1 MHTYKQKHGRQ
12 LIASAMMLGAAG
24 CGAAW
29 ADEPA
34 AAPATEPAKPAPGTL
49 AGVLDASGIT
59 ESGYVA
65 ASYYHSNGY
74 STYHQF
80 DNKHDSFQLDQ
91 AALTLAYQPKEGFGA
106 LVNIAAGED
115 MKILNAAEGSNANT
129 FDIVQAF
136 VQYATGPLT
145 VIGGK
150 YVTLAGAE
158 VIAPTGNT
166 NFSRSLLFFAEPL
179 THTGIR
185 ATYAVTDTLNLVAGV
200 NNGWNYSSLT
210 TSGSKTGEVGV
221 AWTPGK
227 IFALAAQAY
236 IGRDPYPLVPAVGGV
251 PYAYT
256 DGQKTLVDAVATYN
270 ATDALTFVLSFDWGK
285 QKAHFAGIP
294 DASWNGAA
302 FYTNYALNDQ
312 WRVSVRLENLD
323 DKDGFVTGT
332 GIKQTLKEGTVT
344 FGYDPTKSFELRI
357 EARYDKSTDPTSFV
371 RSINPSDASP
381 FANSQTGFALQGVY
395 KF

>member
-1 MHTYKQKHGRQ
+1 MNKCGKQ
-12 LIASAMMLGAAG
+12 LIAPALMLGITT
-24 CGAAW
+24 CGAAMA

-34 AAPATEPAKPAPGTL
+34 APVAAEPAKPAPGTL

-59 ESGYVA
+59 ATGYVA

-91 AALTLAYQPKEGFGA
+91 AALTIAFQPKEGFGA
-106 LVNIAAGED
+106 LVDVAAGED
-115 MKILNAAEGSNANT
+115 MKILNTAEGSNPNT
-129 FDIVQAF
+129 FDVVQGF

-145 VIGGK
+145 VIAGK

-185 ATYAVTDTLNLVAGV
+185 ATYAASDTFSLVAGV
-200 NNGWNYSSLT
+200 NNGWNYSSLS
-210 TSGSKTGEVGV
+210 TSGSKTAELGV
-221 AWTPGK
+221 AWTPTK
-227 IFALAAQAY
+227 TFSLTAQAY
-236 IGRDPYPLVPAVGGV
+236 VGKDPTFDA
-251 PYAYT
+251 
-256 DGQKTLVDAVATYN
+256 QRTLLDAVATYS
-270 ATDALTFVLSFDWGK
+270 ATDALTFILSYDWGK
-285 QKAHFAGIP
+285 QQQHAAGDP
-294 DASWNGAA
+294 DLDWNGAA

-312 WRVSVRLENLD
+312 WRTSLRLEYLD
-323 DKDGFVTGT
+323 DKDGFVSGLVGT
-332 GIKQTLKEGTVT
+332 PQKLKEGTLT
-344 FGYDPTKSFELRI
+344 FGYAPVKSFELRM
-357 EARYDKSTDPTSFV
+357 EARYDKSDKATFV
-371 RSINPSDASP
+371 RQINNIVNANPL
-381 FANSQTGFALQGVY
+381 ANSQTGVALQGVY

>member
-1 MHTYKQKHGRQ
+1 M
-12 LIASAMMLGAAG
+12 A
-24 CGAAW
+24 

-34 AAPATEPAKPAPGTL
+34 APVAAEPAKPAPGTL

-59 ESGYVA
+59 ATGYVA

-91 AALTLAYQPKEGFGA
+91 AALTIAFQPKEGFGA
-106 LVNIAAGED
+106 LVDVAAGED
-115 MKILNAAEGSNANT
+115 MKILNTAEGNNPNT
-129 FDIVQAF
+129 FDVVQGF

-145 VIGGK
+145 VIAGK

-185 ATYAVTDTLNLVAGV
+185 ATYAASDTLSLVAGV
-200 NNGWNYSSLT
+200 NNGWNYSSLS
-210 TSGSKTGEVGV
+210 TSGSKTAELGV
-221 AWTPGK
+221 AWTPSK
-227 IFALAAQAY
+227 TFSLTAQAY
-236 IGRDPYPLVPAVGGV
+236 VGKD
-251 PYAYT
+251 AT
-256 DGQKTLVDAVATYN
+256 FDAQRTLLDAVATYS
-270 ATDALTFVLSFDWGK
+270 ATDALTFILSYDWGK
-285 QKAHFAGIP
+285 QQQHAAGDP
-294 DASWNGAA
+294 DLDWNGAA

-312 WRVSVRLENLD
+312 WRTSLRLEYLD
-323 DKDGFVTGT
+323 DKDGFVSGLVGT
-332 GIKQTLKEGTVT
+332 PQKLKEGTLT
-344 FGYDPTKSFELRI
+344 FGYAPVKSFELRI
-357 EARYDKSTDPTSFV
+357 EARYDKSDKATFV
-371 RSINPSDASP
+371 RQINNIVNANPL
-381 FANSQTGFALQGVY
+381 ANSQTGVALQGVY

>member
-1 MHTYKQKHGRQ
+1 MNERGKQ
-12 LIASAMMLGAAG
+12 LIAPVLLLGFTTCGSAMA
-24 CGAAW
+24 

-34 AAPATEPAKPAPGTL
+34 APAAAAEPAKPAPGTL

-59 ESGYVA
+59 ETGYVA

-91 AALTLAYQPKEGFGA
+91 AALTIAFQPKEGFGA
-106 LVNIAAGED
+106 LVNVAAGED
-115 MKILNAAEGSNANT
+115 MKILNAAEGSNPNT
-129 FDIVQAF
+129 FDVVQGF

-145 VIGGK
+145 VIAGK

-185 ATYAVTDTLNLVAGV
+185 ATYAASDTLSVVAGA
-200 NNGWNYSSLT
+200 NNGWNYSSLS
-210 TSGSKTGEVGV
+210 TSGSKTAELGV
-221 AWTPGK
+221 AWTPSK
-227 IFALAAQAY
+227 AFSLTAQAY
-236 IGRDPYPLVPAVGGV
+236 VGKDPTFDA
-251 PYAYT
+251 
-256 DGQKTLVDAVATYN
+256 QRTLVDAVATYS
-270 ATDALTFVLSFDWGK
+270 ATDALTLILSFDWGK
-285 QKAHFAGIP
+285 QKQHTAGDP
-294 DASWNGAA
+294 DLDWNGAA

-312 WRVSVRLENLD
+312 WRVSLRLEYLD
-323 DKDGFVTGT
+323 DKEGFVSGILGT
-332 GIKQTLKEGTVT
+332 AQKLKEGTVT
-344 FGYDPTKSFELRI
+344 FGYAPVKSFELRM
-357 EARYDKSTDPTSFV
+357 EARYDKSDKSTFV
-371 RSINPSDASP
+371 RTITTDTSINP
-381 FANSQTGFALQGVY
+381 FADSQTGVALQGVY

>member
-1 MHTYKQKHGRQ
+1 MNKRGKQ
-12 LIASAMMLGAAG
+12 LIAPALMLSIAT
-24 CGAAW
+24 CGAAM
-29 ADEPA
+29 ADEPT
-34 AAPATEPAKPAPGTL
+34 APPAATEPAKPAPGTV

-80 DNKHDSFQLDQ
+80 DNKHDSIQIDQ

-106 LVNIAAGED
+106 LVNVAAGED
-115 MKILNAAEGSNANT
+115 MKILNAAEGSNPNT
-129 FDIVQAF
+129 FDIVQGF

-185 ATYAVTDTLNLVAGV
+185 ATYAASDTLSVVAGV
-200 NNGWNYSSLT
+200 NNGWNYSSLS
-210 TSGSKTGEVGV
+210 TSGSKTAELGV
-221 AWTPGK
+221 AWTPMK
-227 IFALAAQAY
+227 TFALTAQAY
-236 IGRDPYPLVPAVGGV
+236 VGKDSTFD
-251 PYAYT
+251 A
-256 DGQKTLVDAVATYN
+256 QRTLVDAVATYN
-270 ATDALTFVLSFDWGK
+270 ATDALTLILSYDWGK
-285 QKAHFAGIP
+285 QKQHAAGST
-294 DASWNGAA
+294 DLDWNGAA

-312 WRVSVRLENLD
+312 WRASLRLEYLN
-323 DKDGFVTGT
+323 DKQGFVSGLLGT
-332 GIKQTLKEGTVT
+332 PQKLKEGTLT
-344 FGYDPTKSFELRI
+344 FGYAPVKSFELRM
-357 EARYDKSTDPTSFV
+357 EARYDKSDKATFV
-371 RSINPSDASP
+371 RMITNIGNANPL
-381 FANSQTGFALQGVY
+381 ANSQTGVAVQGVY

>member
-1 MHTYKQKHGRQ
+1 MMMTEKWLTAPALVLG
-12 LIASAMMLGAAG
+12 IAT
-24 CGAAW
+24 CGMAL

-34 AAPATEPAKPAPGTL
+34 PPAAAAEPAKPAPGTL
-49 AGVLDASGIT
+49 AAILDTSGIT

-74 STYHQF
+74 NYDHQF
-80 DNKHDSFQLDQ
+80 DNKHDTFQLDQ

-115 MKILNAAEGSNANT
+115 MKVLNAAEGSNPNT
-129 FDIVQAF
+129 FDVVQAF
-136 VQYATGPLT
+136 VQYAKGPIT

-185 ATYAVTDTLNLVAGV
+185 ATYAVSDTLNLIAGV

-210 TSGSKTGEVGV
+210 TSGSKTGEFGL
-221 AWTPGK
+221 AWTPNK
-227 IFALAAQAY
+227 IFALTAQAY
-236 IGRDPYPLVPAVGGV
+236 FGKDPNAPTVGGV
-251 PYAYT
+251 TYAE
-256 DGQKTLVDAVATYN
+256 GQKTLVDVVGTYN
-270 ATDALTFVLSFDWGK
+270 VTDSLTFLLSFDWGK
-285 QKAHFAGIP
+285 QKAHLDGNP
-294 DASWNGAA
+294 DGSWNGAA

-312 WRVSVRLENLD
+312 WRVSVRLEYLD
-323 DKDGFVTGT
+323 DKDGFITGT

-344 FGYDPTKSFELRI
+344 FGYDPIKSFELRI
-357 EARYDKSTDPTSFV
+357 EARYDKSTDSGTFL
-371 RSINPSDASP
+371 RSITPGDSNP
-381 FANSQTGFALQGVY
+381 FANSQTEFVLQGVY

>member
-1 MHTYKQKHGRQ
+1 MKLTGKSS
-12 LIASAMMLGAAG
+12 IAPALVLGIVT
-24 CGAAW
+24 CGTAF

-34 AAPATEPAKPAPGTL
+34 APAAEPAKPAPGTL

-59 ESGYVA
+59 ETGYVA

-74 STYHQF
+74 SYYHQF
-80 DNKHDSFQLDQ
+80 DNKHDTFQLDQ

-115 MKILNAAEGSNANT
+115 MKILNSAEGNNANT
-129 FDIVQAF
+129 FDVVQAF

-158 VIAPTGNT
+158 VIAPTGNS
-166 NFSRSLLFFAEPL
+166 NFSRSLLFYAEPL

-185 ATYAVTDTLNLVAGV
+185 ATYAVTDTLNLVGGV
-200 NNGWNYSSLT
+200 NNGWNYSSLSS
-210 TSGSKTGEVGV
+210 SGSKTGEVGA
-221 AWTPGK
+221 AWTPNK
-227 IFALAAQAY
+227 IFALTAQAY
-236 IGRDPYPLVPAVGGV
+236 FGKDPLAPTIGETS
-251 PYAYT
+251 YAE
-256 DGQKTLVDAVATYN
+256 GQKTLVDAVATYN
-270 ATDALTFVLSFDWGK
+270 ATDALTFILSFDWGK
-285 QKAHFAGIP
+285 QKAQIADIP

-312 WRVSVRLENLD
+312 WRASVRLEYLD
-323 DKDGFVTGT
+323 DKDGFITGT

-357 EARYDKSTDPTSFV
+357 EARYDKSTYQYAFL
-371 RSINPSDASP
+371 RSINPNEVNP

>member
-1 MHTYKQKHGRQ
+1 MKMIGKQ
-12 LIASAMMLGAAG
+12 LIAPALALGFAT
-24 CGAAW
+24 CGIAF

-34 AAPATEPAKPAPGTL
+34 AAPAAEPAKPAPGTL

-74 STYHQF
+74 SFYHQF

-91 AALTLAYQPKEGFGA
+91 AAVTLAYQPKEGFGA
-106 LVNIAAGED
+106 LVNVAAGED
-115 MKILNAAEGSNANT
+115 MKILNAAEGNNANT
-129 FDIVQAF
+129 FDVVQAF

-179 THTGIR
+179 THTGVR
-185 ATYAVTDTLNLVAGV
+185 ATYAVTDTLNLIGGV
-200 NNGWNYSSLT
+200 NNGWNYSSLSS
-210 TSGSKTGEVGV
+210 SGSKTGEVGV
-221 AWTPGK
+221 AWTPSK
-227 IFALAAQAY
+227 IFALTAQAY
-236 IGRDPYPLVPAVGGV
+236 IGKDPLSAYPSPVVAGQT
-251 PYAYT
+251 YAE
-256 DGQKTLVDAVATYN
+256 GQKTLVDAVATYN
-270 ATDALTFVLSFDWGK
+270 VTDSLTLILSYDWGK
-285 QKAHFAGIP
+285 QKSHFAGDP
-294 DASWNGAA
+294 DLSWNGAA

-312 WRVSVRLENLD
+312 WRVSVRVEYLD

-357 EARYDKSTDPTSFV
+357 EARYDKSTEATFLRTMLQSPNAD
-371 RSINPSDASP
+371 P